1 MNRPDARELLEA
13 ARETLMNDV
22 FPSVP
27 ENLRYEVRMIA
38 SAMGIAAREAKMGA
52 GVSQDEVA
60 AYKEVLPEAVA
71 IDSASLE
78 SARKAM
84 KDAIRAGSFDAPGQK
99 QEQLQAVLQKAV
111 LNALTISNPKV
122 VPPSEGTR

>member
-52 GVSQDEVA
+52 GVCQYEVA
-60 AYKEVLPEAVA
+60 AYKEVLPEAAA

-122 VPPSEGTR
+122 VPQSEGTR